1 MRIVVVYKFSVYN
14 KIFFSKSTQSSAIKP
29 GCTHRIYHQINNCR
43 SVPLLR
49 FGDTQ
54 SSAVT
59 NGAGKN
65 NWSVPEAEMP
75 TAGGS
80 LSRRWR
86 EQWSTLAVE
95 FGRVSRQV
103 CGVSRGSEPQ
113 LDSVLLTHS
122 AGERVRQWRS
132 TGVNVSECVSS
143 VVLELKF
150 DKRRTNVLIRNSD

>member
-1 MRIVVVYKFSVYN
+1 M
-14 KIFFSKSTQSSAIKP
+14 
-29 GCTHRIYHQINNCR
+29 
-43 SVPLLR
+43 PLLR
-49 FGDTQ
+49 FVETQ

-65 NWSVPEAEMP
+65 NWTVPEAEMP

-86 EQWSTLAVE
+86 EQWRTLAVE

-103 CGVSRGSEPQ
+103 CGVSRVSEPQ

-122 AGERVRQWRS
+122 LACRVRQ
-132 TGVNVSECVSS
+132 
-143 VVLELKF
+143 
-150 DKRRTNVLIRNSD
+150 